1 MSPAVST
8 KQRALFCIARSI
20 KEGKT
25 PASFSKQAA
34 KIADSNSLKTLKD
47 FCGSTVEK

>member
-1 MSPAVST
+1 MPATSQ
-8 KQRALFCIARSI
+8 KQKSLFCIARSI

-34 KIADSNSLKTLKD
+34 KIAENTDLATIKE
-47 FCGSTVEK
+47 FCESPVSS